1 VLAPFDPNHADS
13 LSFRR
18 LGLPAWM
25 VKNIL
30 KYRAKGGV
38 FRKAAD
44 FRKIYGLSDNEYAEL
59 QPYIT
64 IAPREEAPH
73 KSLPLYTPAPH
84 DSVRFF
90 KYPVGTHLS
99 LNRSDT
105 TELKKVPG
113 IGSSIARMIVGYRNR
128 LGGFYRIEQLADIGL
143 NTDSLRTWFTVDTLS
158 LRRIK
163 INNAGIE
170 QLRAHPY
177 INFYQ
182 AKALVEYRKKYG
194 YLHSLAPFALYEEF
208 TPNDLQRIGHYLSF
222 E

>member
-1 VLAPFDPNHADS
+1 
-13 LSFRR
+13 
-18 LGLPAWM
+18 M

-38 FRKAAD
+38 FHKPAD
-44 FRKIYGLSDNEYAEL
+44 FRKVYGLSDDEYAEL

-64 IAPREEAPH
+64 LAPQEPAR
-73 KSLPLYTPAPH
+73 SITTPLYTPLLP
-84 DSVRFF
+84 DSVKVF
-90 KYPVGTHLS
+90 KYPFGTHLN

-113 IGSSIARMIVGYRNR
+113 IGSGIARMIVGYRER
-128 LGGFYRIEQLADIGL
+128 LGGFYRIEQLAEIGL
-143 NTDSLRTWFTVDTLS
+143 NTDTLRAWFTIDTVP

-163 INNAGIE
+163 INNVGVE
-170 QLRAHPY
+170 HLRVHPY

-182 AKALVEYRKKYG
+182 AKALVEYRKRHG
-194 YLHSLAPFALYEEF
+194 SLHSLKPFRLYEEF
-208 TPNDLQRIGHYLSF
+208 TPDDLERIGHYLSF